1 VIFINVNQEGL
12 MLEGLQAI
20 LEKEPV
26 LSTVN
31 ADDLLQNAQRVEGD
45 YQKHV
50 ATFVPMGDV
59 DAFSARLIKRVVG
72 ARTPKGMIVAP
83 YGYGKTSTLAFMW
96 HECERQGLVA
106 VPPFYCATLLDMLK
120 ATYGWI
126 KFRLEHS
133 QPGLVAD
140 LDEVYSK
147 YTAATVEEMAKRYA
161 QEHGIAQV
169 IAINMLNDM
178 LEDGSLVLELTPSNL
193 LFFLDAAA
201 ALVVRA
207 EFKGLAIFADE
218 FQQYFSKG
226 ANLRRTV
233 QGFREFVWGLDT
245 RANPLGVIFSVP
257 TYAESVIQE
266 QGKDILHR
274 LKKDDLYHH
283 LQDIYTLD
291 FPTRLWDRYAETFR
305 LGDVAGQIMG
315 RHTLQAIGQIAERD
329 DLGEGPR
336 TVIDSFKRAILCYQD
351 HSRAYTP
358 IDLIDDFLGANIRFQ
373 AQTNKVKTVTRQAL
387 DSAVADTPQKM
398 QAIKLMAAFPRGCP
412 VEVQKYYGLRD
423 AVVALSKRSHGELLV
438 SLAEGD
444 TLLGLSR
451 TAGPTHTVDI
461 IITRFWQGYEEDE
474 LHLEAAVRAFTSRLL
489 PRFFQ
494 PRRGAA
500 ATGWGDLDFVT
511 SARGSYIALAEG
523 TFNPQYPHRLLAF
536 QVAYNEAQLQPLAQG
551 ADFQFD
557 FLFELNGH
565 EDPGNLSLV
574 SDRLIRLHL
583 NMQQKVGPA
592 LPDDIRK
599 LQEFVLPEFVTP
611 LLMLSLVDYF
621 DRWEE
626 IEEQT
631 VPESDR
637 GEIEHLIGRLIGH
650 TVQMLFNRGLAESV
664 APPLR
669 RVGGLVLEELFNRCC
684 AELYP
689 NYRTLFVQAQYESVL
704 NDYIN
709 AMRDMTLKE
718 RRGHTPLRGT
728 KEALAKRF
736 GLGSVATFENR
747 IQSDYANLMKKGE
760 WKGRGDQGIGEVV
773 LQLHPLEVTILDQLR
788 SSSNDR
794 TLDERRT
801 PVLSGNEAAN
811 LARELGY
818 RDEETLLALQLLA
831 ARGYTRYD
839 AHDKIIYLVQ
849 IGPDPNELRA
859 RLERLAADL
868 ESVSADLLPA
878 RQLGALQTALAEAR
892 AGLEQASQDEEELDE
907 LQTRLSD
914 LNQQLSDALSERR
927 KELRKQLNDLILEVE
942 RSLIVLR
949 QGDTLDR
956 EIQGQVAFVMHLN
969 ELRQHLARERRHLAD
984 GYAELKKTLTQAI
997 SQTGDGPV
1005 TEALALHRAQRE
1017 GERQRDALDKE
1028 RTTLETQVNYL
1039 ERWIKLLKDTDRLF
1053 NALAQLPDLREQ
1065 LIHQVVPEIQAYL
1078 TKRKLDG
1085 LANWEP
1091 FQVKV
1096 NAVEEELEK
1105 QRRHGNERFGT
1116 VKETYEQFLREIE
1129 VGDYRPR
1136 TRYTYGEDEG
1146 SYRDLYEEVRMKIEG
1161 RLDEI
1166 AADLEREQTDLLK
1179 AKYIHIVDEDNRK
1192 LIQQIE
1198 KQLANTE
1205 TTLGQLRRALT
1216 VSLIQ
1221 KSGDELAAFGHQV
1234 KEVAKSVVVVQQQ
1247 LGPILFADHQLTPE
1261 EAQVLQAFGSRNGS
1275 GIDLTDLFVGL
1286 LLTGQKIE
1294 LKDLLTT
1301 LEGLYRKNRVI
1312 IRVRQRG

>member
-1 VIFINVNQEGL
+1 

-31 ADDLLQNAQRVEGD
+31 ADDLLHNAQGVEGD

-59 DAFSARLIKRVVG
+59 DAFSTRLIKRVVG

-96 HECERQGLVA
+96 HECEQQGLVA
-106 VPPFYCATLLDMLK
+106 LPPFYCATLLDILK
-120 ATYGWI
+120 ATYGWV
-126 KFRLEHS
+126 KFRLEHN

-169 IAINMLNDM
+169 TAINMLDDM

-207 EFKGLAIFADE
+207 EFKGLVIFPDE

-226 ANLRRTV
+226 TNLRRTI
-233 QGFREFVWGLDT
+233 QEFREFIWGLDT
-245 RANPLGVIFSVP
+245 RANPLGMIFSVP

-274 LKKDDLYHH
+274 LKKDDLYHR

-291 FPTRLWDRYAETFR
+291 FPTCLWDRYTETFQ
-305 LGDVAGQIMG
+305 LGDVAAQIIG
-315 RHTLQAIGQIAERD
+315 RNTLQAIGQIAERE

-336 TVIDSFKRAILCYQD
+336 TVIESFKRAILCYQD
-351 HSRAYTP
+351 RGRAYTP
-358 IDLIDDFLGANIRFQ
+358 IDLIDDFLEANIRFQ
-373 AQTNKVKTVTRQAL
+373 AQTNKIKTVTRQAL
-387 DSAVADTPQKM
+387 DSAVADTPQKK

-412 VEVQKYYGLRD
+412 VEVQRRYSLRD

-474 LHLEAAVRAFTSRLL
+474 LHLAASVRAFTSRLL

-500 ATGWGDLDFVT
+500 ATGWSDLDFVAST
-511 SARGSYIALAEG
+511 LGSYIALAEG
-523 TFNPQYPHRLLAF
+523 TFNPQYPHRLLAL
-536 QVAYNEAQLQPLAQG
+536 QVAYGEAQLQPFARE

-565 EDPGNLSLV
+565 EDSGYLSLV
-574 SDRLIRLHL
+574 SGRLIRLRL

-650 TVQMLFNRGLAESV
+650 TVQMLFNRGMAESI

-689 NYRTLFVQAQYESVL
+689 NYRTLFVQAQYVSVL

-718 RRGHTPLRGT
+718 RRGHTPLHGT
-728 KEALAKRF
+728 KETLARRF

-747 IQSDYANLMKKGE
+747 IQSDYADLMKKGE

-773 LQLHPLEVTILDQLR
+773 LQLHPLEVTILAQLR
-788 SSSNDR
+788 NSSNYR
-794 TLDERRT
+794 TLDGRKT
-801 PVLSGNEAAN
+801 SVLSANEAAN
-811 LARELGY
+811 LAREMGY

-831 ARGYTRYD
+831 ARGYARFD

-849 IGPDPNELRA
+849 IGPDQNELRA
-859 RLERLAADL
+859 RLERLTADL
-868 ESVSADLLPA
+868 ESISSDLLLA
-878 RQLGALQTALAEAR
+878 KQFSALQTALAEAR
-892 AGLEQASQDEEELDE
+892 MGLEQVSQDEEELDE
-907 LQTRLSD
+907 MQTHLSD
-914 LNQQLSDALSERR
+914 LDRQLSDALSERR

-942 RSLIVLR
+942 RSLAALR
-949 QGDTLDR
+949 QGDTLDH

-969 ELRQHLARERRHLAD
+969 ELRQHLVRNRRQLTER
-984 GYAELKKTLTQAI
+984 YTELKNTLAQTIGQA
-997 SQTGDGPV
+997 GEGPV
-1005 TEALALHRAQRE
+1005 AEALALHRAQRE
-1017 GERQRDALDKE
+1017 GERRRGELDKE
-1028 RTTLETQVNYL
+1028 RETLETQVNCL

-1065 LIHQVVPEIQAYL
+1065 LIHQVVPETQAYL
-1078 TKRKLDG
+1078 TKYKLEG

-1091 FQVKV
+1091 FLAKV
-1096 NAVEEELEK
+1096 NAIEEELEK
-1105 QRRHGNERFGT
+1105 RRRHGNERFGT

-1136 TRYTYGEDEG
+1136 TRYTYGEDEE
-1146 SYRDLYEEVRMKIEG
+1146 SYRDLYEEARLKIEG

-1166 AADLEREQTDLLK
+1166 AADLERVQTDLLK
-1179 AKYIHIVDEDNRK
+1179 AKYIHIVDENNHK
-1192 LIQQIE
+1192 LIQQVE
-1198 KQLANTE
+1198 RQLTNSK

-1234 KEVAKSVVVVQQQ
+1234 KEVAQCTAIVQQQ
-1247 LGPILFADHQLTPE
+1247 LGPILFADHQLTSE
-1261 EAQVLQAFGSRNGS
+1261 ETQVLQAFGSRNGS
-1275 GIDLTDLFVGL
+1275 GIDLTDLFVEL
-1286 LLTGQKIE
+1286 CLSGQKIE
-1294 LKDLLTT
+1294 LRDLLAT
-1301 LEGLYRKNRVI
+1301 LERLYRKNRVI
-1312 IRVRQRG
+1312 IRVRQRK